1 MSDVEGFFDCKEDYK
16 DFAVPWKRGII
27 LHGLPGNG
35 KTISIKALMH
45 SLSSRTNP
53 IPTLYGEY
61 ENQRPEAYRG
71 TFMHRKCSCYVSRTN
86 LGR

>member
-1 MSDVEGFFDCKEDYK
+1 MILDKTLKDILISDVEEFFDCKEDYK

-45 SLSSRTNP
+45 SLSSHTNP
-53 IPTLYGEY
+53 IPALYGEY
-61 ENQRPEAYRG
+61 ERQPLKLIE
-71 TFMHRKCSCYVSRTN
+71 
-86 LGR
+86 

>member
-1 MSDVEGFFDCKEDYK
+1 MILDKTLKDVLMSDVEGFFDCKEDYK

-61 ENQRPEAYRG
+61 KSQRPEAY
-71 TFMHRKCSCYVSRTN
+71 
-86 LGR
+86 